1 MDERP
6 GTPPSDAWQPHE
18 PGAPAAPG
26 WGPGV
31 PAPGAPASGVPAPG
45 TADWSTSAPPAT
57 PAPPAAAAWPSYG
70 PDVAAAGRRDTGV
83 PRSRRILAGAALAT
97 GLAVGGA
104 GVAAAVTSGSDA
116 LPIDARSGVPGF
128 FPGSG
133 EGSAQE
139 LPGQSGQV
147 PQDVAPRAEGFRGG
161 HHGGH
166 HGGGRGGFG
175 FRGALHGE
183 LVVPQEDGTGTR
195 TITVQSGSVTSVSS
209 TRLVVKS
216 TDGFTSTY
224 VLNSSTDLLGEQ
236 ALSAVKVGH
245 EVSVVGSKSG
255 STLTAIRV
263 ADRNL
268 RPSFDDRQ
276 HRQSP
281 TPPPSGSP
289 TTSGTS
295 SRSA

>member
-1 MDERP
+1 
-6 GTPPSDAWQPHE
+6 
-18 PGAPAAPG
+18 
-26 WGPGV
+26 
-31 PAPGAPASGVPAPG
+31 
-45 TADWSTSAPPAT
+45 
-57 PAPPAAAAWPSYG
+57 
-70 PDVAAAGRRDTGV
+70 VAAAGRPDTGV
-83 PRSRRILAGAALAT
+83 PRRRRILAGAALAT
-97 GLAVGGA
+97 DLAVGGA

-116 LPIDARSGVPGF
+116 LPIGTRSGVPGF

-133 EGSAQE
+133 EGSAPE
-139 LPGQSGQV
+139 LPGSSGQV
-147 PQDVAPRAEGFRGG
+147 PQGEVPRVEGFRGG
-161 HHGGH
+161 HGGH

-175 FRGALHGE
+175 LRGALHGE

-224 VLNSSTDLLGEQ
+224 VLNSNTDLLGDQ

-245 EVSVVGSKSG
+245 EVSVVATKSG

-268 RPSFDDRQ
+268 RRSFEDRDD
-276 HRQSP
+276 RQSP
-281 TPPPSGSP
+281 TPSPSGSP